1 MSENDSSCYNG
12 VCLKGADAELEK
24 AQIEQLGH
32 I

>member
-1 MSENDSSCYNG
+1 MSEKEPSCYNG
-12 VCLKGADAELEK
+12 VRLKGADAELEK